1 MAKTF
6 QLSTVDLTTLMALMP
21 SPVFE
26 KRRRRGFSY
35 DGTTLTVED
44 DAEAARLLTVMAD
57 PRWRDTAK
65 IKQLKGHAA
74 YLRYKKEIAGITV
87 HNIPIATDRDSQV
100 KTMIVQMMALADPT
114 MVFSWKKQ
122 DGSFAQLT
130 AQQVIDIGK
139 AVVAHVQACYAAEAN
154 AGATITA
161 NPAAVTEANIE
172 AIFSAIQ
179 STPRVGYVHV

>member
-1 MAKTF
+1 MTKTF
-6 QLSTVDLTTLMALMP
+6 QLSTADLTTLMALMP
-21 SPVFE
+21 APVFD
-26 KRRRRGFSY
+26 KRRRRGVSF
-35 DGTTLTVED
+35 DGTMLTVED

-87 HNIPIATDRDSQV
+87 HNIPISTDRDSQV
-100 KTMIVQMMALADPT
+100 KLMVAMIMAQADPT
-114 MVFSWKKQ
+114 MIFPWKKS

-139 AVVAHVQACYAAEAN
+139 AVVAHVQACFAAEAN

-172 AIFSAIQ
+172 AIFS
-179 STPRVGYVHV
+179 RVR